1 MKLAVCLYMLC
12 FAFRRAVQLSFRIEE
27 HEGNILFVIF
37 HYAAMGG
44 LVGFYAVCHCF
55 SAAFICLFY
64 VNVIYL
70 YITC

>member
-1 MKLAVCLYMLC
+1 M
-12 FAFRRAVQLSFRIEE
+12 QLSFRIEE

-55 SAAFICLFY
+55 SAASICLFY
-64 VNVIYL
+64 VNAIYL